1 MNIDL
6 YQKVKEAAENLAGGL
21 SMEAVDVEVKR
32 QGGRLFLSVYIE
44 KDGGVTVEDCA
55 TANNLLS
62 ELIDREEMVKG
73 PYVLEVMSPG
83 LKRPLKKPSD
93 FQRSIGKRALLK
105 LKVSGKGANS
115 IGGVITEADE
125 ESVTVDNGNE
135 VARIEYGDLI
145 SARLDPELPW

>member
-6 YQKVKEAAENLAGGL
+6 YQRLKEAAEILAGGL

-32 QGGRLFLSVYIE
+32 QGSRLFLSVYIE

-55 TANNLLS
+55 TANNLLG
-62 ELIDREEMVKG
+62 EIIDREELVDG

-83 LKRPLKKPSD
+83 LKRPLRKPQD
-93 FQRSIGKRALLK
+93 FQRSIDKRVLVK
-105 LKVSGKGANS
+105 LKASGKGANS
-115 IGGVITEADE
+115 IKGIITEADD
-125 ESVTVDNGNE
+125 ESITVDDGKE
-135 VARIEYGDLI
+135 LERIKYEDLN